1 MVRLGRGKG
10 REGKEGIRKEHLT
23 GPRMELGSTRAALP
37 LAQRKSPDQ
46 AYRRWTGGLAE
57 DTLGE
62 TRDKSQ
68 PGKGICNTTC
78 TLYMVPE
85 AYQKPTRYFQPAQTK
100 RSTEYGEQD
109 LQGKANTRRTYS
121 AVRTDGHLIT
131 RGSRQPVRGRT
142 GITWTSGTIFFRL
155 ADGLN
160 LFLMQNNSELKHG
173 VFDNILLRMW

>member
-68 PGKGICNTTC
+68 PGKGICNTT
-78 TLYMVPE
+78 LYAVHGTRSLPE
-85 AYQKPTRYFQPAQTK
+85 AYQILPARPDQTK
-100 RSTEYGEQD
+100 YGVRRAGPPREGKYETDIFRSPD
-109 LQGKANTRRTYS
+109 
-121 AVRTDGHLIT
+121 
-131 RGSRQPVRGRT
+131 
-142 GITWTSGTIFFRL
+142 
-155 ADGLN
+155 
-160 LFLMQNNSELKHG
+160 
-173 VFDNILLRMW
+173 